1 MKQIILQQTIQETP
15 YAGPCLT
22 RLAFIWG
29 GYGIAIAW
37 LWRLTG
43 GDAWS
48 QGAVWAL
55 ALLAGVWLLLRMRG
69 A

>member
-1 MKQIILQQTIQETP
+1 MKQITLQRSIGETP
-15 YAGPCLT
+15 YAGPCAA
-22 RLAFIWG
+22 RLFFIWG

-37 LWRLTG
+37 LWRLTA

-48 QGAVWAL
+48 QAAVWSV
-55 ALLAGVWLLLRMRG
+55 ALLAGAWLLLGMRG